1 MAEKLLNMINDPANS
16 IEDVE
21 AVEPPEE
28 NLKQTIEV
36 EEEPEEEVEEEE
48 EVEKVSLPKA
58 KELFEMEEDLPPKNE
73 TPAKKKK
80 RVMSEKQLANLKKA
94 REASHAKRKLL
105 KEAKDLEKAHKKL
118 AREKKKEEILAKKM
132 EQDAM
137 IEMKA
142 KLTMEAQQNAT
153 WDENKLEAL
162 MEKTIEK
169 YVAKRKADKA
179 PSTRT
184 QLVQPSIIQAP
195 SRNNYQNN
203 TEVQNTTHYV
213 QQTQQPMMYR
223 QNSLPNVR
231 RNLQSG
237 YDENPFSRFMG

>member
-1 MAEKLLNMINDPANS
+1 
-16 IEDVE
+16 
-21 AVEPPEE
+21 
-28 NLKQTIEV
+28 
-36 EEEPEEEVEEEE
+36 
-48 EVEKVSLPKA
+48 
-58 KELFEMEEDLPPKNE
+58 DLPPKKE

-105 KEAKDLEKAHKKL
+105 KEAKDLEKAQKKL
-118 AREKKKEEILAKKM
+118 AREKKKEEMLQKKM

-169 YVAKRKADKA
+169 YITKRKAEKA
-179 PSTRT
+179 PTTRT
-184 QLVQPSIIQAP
+184 QLVQPQHYNQAP
-195 SRNNYQNN
+195 QA
-203 TEVQNTTHYV
+203 TYV
-213 QQTQQPMMYR
+213 QQTQPVLQQQPLRTHHSSPML
-223 QNSLPNVR
+223 Q
-231 RNLQSG
+231 RNIN
-237 YDENPFSRFMG
+237 YEENPFGRFMS